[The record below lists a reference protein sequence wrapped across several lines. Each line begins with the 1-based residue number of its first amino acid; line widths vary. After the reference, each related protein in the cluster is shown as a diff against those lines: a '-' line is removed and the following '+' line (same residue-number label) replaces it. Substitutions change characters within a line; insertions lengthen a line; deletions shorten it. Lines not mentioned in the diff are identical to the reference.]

1 VTSVDHR
8 SGKLTLQT
16 VDGPFT
22 VTFPPAAVQGVEQ
35 GEQVTVAI
43 GLRRQGAPLG
53 VAAHGFGT
61 GHGFGIVEVLAG
73 SEATRR
79 RHALVSARRDP
90 APPGQVL
97 DTRAHA
103 QRALAHLHVCP
114 P

>member
-43 GLRRQGAPLG
+43 GLRRQGAPSASPRTDSG
-53 VAAHGFGT
+53 PDMDS
-61 GHGFGIVEVLAG
+61 G
-73 SEATRR
+73 S
-79 RHALVSARRDP
+79 SKF
-90 APPGQVL
+90 
-97 DTRAHA
+97 
-103 QRALAHLHVCP
+103 
-114 P
+114 